1 MSTNQKQFLYRLYFV
16 TSILIFLA
24 LGIGY
29 RIFDIQFNE
38 GEKFRNLAKEKA
50 IQNFI
55 IYPKRGNIYSDNGS
69 LLASSTLNYDIYF
82 DAVTVSIKNF
92 NKYLNP
98 LSVALSRKFNNSTEF
113 YRNSLN
119 YAKKNSKRYH
129 PIVKN
134 ISIHELNDI
143 KKMPLFNKGGVR
155 GGLIIKKKISR
166 EYPLGKIAERTIGY
180 ERKNS
185 NNIYVGVGLEH
196 AFGEALRGKNGTQL
210 MQKISNGKWKP
221 IESSGQIVPK
231 PGLDIISTINVDI
244 QDIAHHSLLS
254 QLEKFEADHGSV
266 VVMETKTGAIKAIS
280 NLGRTSEGKYY
291 EKLNYAVGESHEP
304 GSTFK
309 LMAMVA
315 ALEDNVVDSSTLID
329 TKDGILSFY
338 GNKVRDTKKGGYGL
352 ITANDVFKFSSN
364 TGIVQIVSRGY
375 ANNPEKFSD
384 RLFNMGL
391 NSILNLSIKGEGK
404 PKIPH
409 PKDKSWNGLS
419 LPWMA
424 YGYGVS
430 LTPIQTLA
438 FYNAIANDG
447 ELLKPIFVNKNSS
460 RETKNNSNSK
470 IVLNPSICSK
480 ETLNKVKLMMESV
493 VNSEG
498 GTAHN
503 IKSNKFKIAGK
514 TGTCQVDYNT
524 DNVQY
529 ISSFVGYF
537 PSESPKYSCIVVIH
551 KPNKNKGYYGST
563 VAAPVFKKIA
573 EKLHSQTPEIES
585 ELSWKDFSKKR
596 TKKNKSQI
604 DKNNVK
610 IKDLVGKNLHEV
622 LPILENLGFKV
633 DFRGKGMIIK
643 KFNIVKKLNYK
654 KIILQ
659 LS

>member
-1 MSTNQKQFLYRLYFV
+1 
-16 TSILIFLA
+16 
-24 LGIGY
+24 
-29 RIFDIQFNE
+29 
-38 GEKFRNLAKEKA
+38 
-50 IQNFI
+50 
-55 IYPKRGNIYSDNGS
+55 
-69 LLASSTLNYDIYF
+69 
-82 DAVTVSIKNF
+82 
-92 NKYLNP
+92 
-98 LSVALSRKFNNSTEF
+98 
-113 YRNSLN
+113 
-119 YAKKNSKRYH
+119 
-129 PIVKN
+129 
-134 ISIHELNDI
+134 
-143 KKMPLFNKGGVR
+143 
-155 GGLIIKKKISR
+155 
-166 EYPLGKIAERTIGY
+166 
-180 ERKNS
+180 
-185 NNIYVGVGLEH
+185 
-196 AFGEALRGKNGTQL
+196 
-210 MQKISNGKWKP
+210 
-221 IESSGQIVPK
+221 
-231 PGLDIISTINVDI
+231 
-244 QDIAHHSLLS
+244 
-254 QLEKFEADHGSV
+254 
-266 VVMETKTGAIKAIS
+266 
-280 NLGRTSEGKYY
+280 
-291 EKLNYAVGESHEP
+291 
-304 GSTFK
+304 
-309 LMAMVA
+309 
-315 ALEDNVVDSSTLID
+315 
-329 TKDGILSFY
+329 
-338 GNKVRDTKKGGYGL
+338 
-352 ITANDVFKFSSN
+352 
-364 TGIVQIVSRGY
+364 
-375 ANNPEKFSD
+375 
-384 RLFNMGL
+384 
-391 NSILNLSIKGEGK
+391 
-404 PKIPH
+404 
-409 PKDKSWNGLS
+409 
-419 LPWMA
+419 MA

-604 DKNNVK
+604 DKNSIK
-610 IKDLVGKNLHEV
+610 FKDLVGKNLHEV